1 MALTA
6 FFRDMQSLHY
16 IVSLA
21 MPEFLGRSRVK
32 IWDAGCATGEEPF
45 SLAMLFSE
53 HLGYFGF
60 SNIVIHATD
69 HEESQFPQFRESIAE
84 GVFPELVLKTTPR
97 PDLIRKYSRPAARP
111 GYIQVVEEI
120 RSKVVFQK
128 HDLLSYREVGTDF
141 SLVVCKNVLL
151 HFQPLQQSEVVRMF
165 HRALAPE
172 GFLALDQAHRPPP
185 GTEHLW
191 TNIAEGGFL
200 YRKVEGG

>member
-1 MALTA
+1 
-6 FFRDMQSLHY
+6 
-16 IVSLA
+16 
-21 MPEFLGRSRVK
+21 
-32 IWDAGCATGEEPF
+32 
-45 SLAMLFSE
+45 MLFSE

-69 HEESQFPQFRESIAE
+69 HEESEFPQFRESIAL
-84 GVFPELVLKTTPR
+84 GVFPEMVLKTTPR

-120 RSKVVFQK
+120 RNKVVFQR
-128 HDLLSYREVGTDF
+128 HDLLSFQEVGTDF

-151 HFQPLQQSEVVRMF
+151 HFQPPQQSEVVRMF
-165 HRALAPE
+165 HRALVPD

-200 YRKVEGG
+200 YRKVGGL